1 MMRAR
6 SCWCSGASFWMV
18 GTQEDQSLRK
28 GMKTTGQLASER
40 SSVSGRGDDSDLSL
54 RLPPPRGIGTEGGSV
69 VERSAAK

>member
-6 SCWCSGASFWMV
+6 SCWCSGARFWIV

-28 GMKTTGQLASER
+28 GMKTTGQLSSER
-40 SSVSGRGDDSDLSL
+40 WFVSCRREDPDFSL
-54 RLPPPRGIGTEGGSV
+54 RLPPPRGRGTEGGLA